1 MQVEFWG
8 TRGSVAAPGPFTV
21 RYGGNTSCVAD
32 TLTDGTLLVLDAG
45 TGIRRLGH
53 ALAARPPVTVHL
65 FLSHCHWDHIQG
77 FPFFAPA
84 YCPNAHLSIYGYP
97 AARQKIRKTMT
108 DQMEGAY
115 FPVDFSQL
123 SAKIEF
129 IDLWQD
135 TLRLGTSRI
144 TLVETNHPGGGVG
157 FRIQEGDRSL
167 VYLTDNELGTAGN
180 GRFTGF
186 CHGAT
191 LLIHDAHYTP
201 EEMETHRGRHL
212 LLPGGIC
219 AGARRR
225 GAAGG
230 AVPPRSGAHRRRH
243 RCHGGCLPGRD
254 GAARDRFTCFA
265 AAEGAVLSL
274 RRAAWWRPTGGSSAA
289 WPRRAALGT
298 TAVRQCAPAGS
309 ILARHALAALNRQVP
324 SPWRRCCSRPAG
336 AGLLALLGWV
346 LWRGRAGPSGL
357 AALAALTAGIGWG
370 LAFSALWGVN
380 YRRPPLA
387 QRLGIP
393 VGGTPNDL
401 ARTARWLARETVR
414 LAPSGRRRR
423 PPPCPTRSRS
433 WMPALRRPT
442 PGGGVG
448 RPARRRLGPAKPVLA
463 SGLLC
468 RLGLSGIYSPFTGE
482 PNYNRLQP
490 ATDLPFAIAHEK
502 AHQRG
507 IAPED
512 EANFAAFLALHTS
525 PDRYLRYSAALHAA
539 GYVLGALAH
548 ADPQA
553 YARLLPLVA
562 GRPVADWS
570 RSQAFW
576 QRHCG
581 PAQRVSQRV
590 NDLYLRANRVPG
602 GIQSYG
608 AVTDLLVGYHRARR

>member
-1 MQVEFWG
+1 M
-8 TRGSVAAPGPFTV
+8 
-21 RYGGNTSCVAD
+21 
-32 TLTDGTLLVLDAG
+32 
-45 TGIRRLGH
+45 
-53 ALAARPPVTVHL
+53 
-65 FLSHCHWDHIQG
+65 
-77 FPFFAPA
+77 
-84 YCPNAHLSIYGYP
+84 
-97 AARQKIRKTMT
+97 
-108 DQMEGAY
+108 
-115 FPVDFSQL
+115 
-123 SAKIEF
+123 
-129 IDLWQD
+129 
-135 TLRLGTSRI
+135 
-144 TLVETNHPGGGVG
+144 
-157 FRIQEGDRSL
+157 
-167 VYLTDNELGTAGN
+167 
-180 GRFTGF
+180 
-186 CHGAT
+186 
-191 LLIHDAHYTP
+191 
-201 EEMETHRGRHL
+201 
-212 LLPGGIC
+212 
-219 AGARRR
+219 
-225 GAAGG
+225 
-230 AVPPRSGAHRRRH
+230 
-243 RCHGGCLPGRD
+243 
-254 GAARDRFTCFA
+254 
-265 AAEGAVLSL
+265 
-274 RRAAWWRPTGGSSAA
+274 RRAAWWRPTGWVLGCLALA
-289 WPRRAALGT
+289 VQRWAPPQFAEEWYARRLY
-298 TAVRQCAPAGS
+298 PP
-309 ILARHALAALNRQVP
+309 LASALAALNRQVP
-324 SPWRRCCSRPAG
+324 FSLAEVLVVLL
-336 AGLLALLGWV
+336 ALVLLALLGWV
-346 LWRGRAGPSGL
+346 LWPRPGRARRGL

-370 LAFSALWGVN
+370 LFAFSALWGVN

-414 LAPSGRRRR
+414 LAPSG
-423 PPPCPTRSRS
+423 PAEAPT
-433 WMPALRRPT
+433 ALPYSLSELDARIEAAYARVEELGALP
-442 PGGGVG
+442 
-448 RPARRRLGPAKPVLA
+448 RRRLGPAKPVLA